1 MAKKSSYNCILYEI
15 GDKVVE
21 KYGSNEV
28 LEIEAVDLKH
38 VGIFPTQFLKFKDKP
53 INIGAFSNLYIPAAE
68 TIEKYKDG
76 LKYFAEITVK
86 KRTDELIQKG
96 NRVHS
101 MLAKQLRKKEKE
113 EIDLTDETIFKT
125 RVIPA
130 GMFKTKPKENGTEN
144 K

>member
-53 INIGAFSNLYIPAAE
+53 INVGAFSNLYIPAAE

-76 LKYFAEITVK
+76 LKYFAEVTVK
-86 KRTDELIQKG
+86 RQDTQTQKG

>member
-15 GDKVVE
+15 GDKVMA
-21 KYGSNEV
+21 KYGTTEV
-28 LEIEAVDLKH
+28 LEIEAVTLKYI
-38 VGIFPTQFLKFKDKP
+38 GIFPTQFLKFKNKP
-53 INIGAFSNLYIPAAE
+53 IDIGAFSNLYVPAAE

-76 LKYFAEITVK
+76 LKYFNEVTVTK
-86 KRTDELIQKG
+86 QIQKG
-96 NRVHS
+96 IKVHTL
-101 MLAKQLRKKEKE
+101 LAKQLRKKEKE

-130 GMFKTKPKENGTEN
+130 GMFKVKSKENGTGN

>member
-1 MAKKSSYNCILYEI
+1 MGKRDSYNCILYEV
-15 GDKVVE
+15 GDKVME
-21 KYGSNEV
+21 KHGSTKV
-28 LEIEAVDLKH
+28 LEIEAINMRY
-38 VGIFPTQFLKFKDKP
+38 VGIFPTQFLKFKNKP
-53 INIGAFSNLYIPAAE
+53 IDIGAFSNLYIPAAE

-76 LKYFAEITVK
+76 LKYFAEVTVK
-86 KRTDELIQKG
+86 KRNDELIQKG

-101 MLAKQLRKKEKE
+101 MLAKQLRRKEKE
-113 EIDLTDETIFKT
+113 EIDLTDETVFKT

>member
-53 INIGAFSNLYIPAAE
+53 INVGAFSNLYIPAAE

-76 LKYFAEITVK
+76 LKYFAEVTVK
-86 KRTDELIQKG
+86 RQDTQTQKG

-101 MLAKQLRKKEKE
+101 ILAKQLRKKEKE

>member
-53 INIGAFSNLYIPAAE
+53 INVGAFSNLYIPAAE

-76 LKYFAEITVK
+76 LKYFAEVTVK

>member
-1 MAKKSSYNCILYEI
+1 MAKKGSYNCILYEI

-53 INIGAFSNLYIPAAE
+53 INVGAFSNLYIPAAE

-76 LKYFAEITVK
+76 LKYFAEVTVK
-86 KRTDELIQKG
+86 RQDTQTQKG

>member
-1 MAKKSSYNCILYEI
+1 MGRRDSYNCILYEI
-15 GDKVVE
+15 GDKVME
-21 KYGSNEV
+21 KHGSTKV
-28 LEIEAVDLKH
+28 LEIEAVNLKYI
-38 VGIFPTQFLKFKDKP
+38 GIFPTQFLKFKDKP
-53 INIGAFSNLYIPAAE
+53 IDIGAFSNLYIPAAE

-76 LKYFAEITVK
+76 LKYFAEVTVK
-86 KRTDELIQKG
+86 RQDTQTQKG
-96 NRVHS
+96 NKVHS

-113 EIDLTDETIFKT
+113 EIDLTDETVFKT

>member
-1 MAKKSSYNCILYEI
+1 MAKKGSYNCILYEI

-53 INIGAFSNLYIPAAE
+53 INVGAFSNLYIPAAE

-76 LKYFAEITVK
+76 LKYFAEVTVK
-86 KRTDELIQKG
+86 RQDTQTQKG

-130 GMFKTKPKENGTEN
+130 GMFKVKSKENGTGN

>member
-28 LEIEAVDLKH
+28 LEIESVDLKH

-53 INIGAFSNLYIPAAE
+53 INVGAFSNLYIPAAE

-76 LKYFAEITVK
+76 LKYFAEVTVK
-86 KRTDELIQKG
+86 RQDTQTQKG